1 MRSLSLAVLL
11 LVLLVLATSSLP
23 AQFANDPNQTATAAK
38 TPTNPNIQPGGGN
51 PTNGTSAT
59 TPPAPGNP
67 NPGPNASAAP
77 AQNPP
82 TGQPTIPPSQAHQ
95 TPGQPP
101 QAIQPSN
108 LNHPA
113 NTTYH

>member
-38 TPTNPNIQPGGGN
+38 PPVNPNIQPGGEN
-51 PTNGTSAT
+51 
-59 TPPAPGNP
+59 PAPGTNAAPTPANP
-67 NPGPNASAAP
+67 NPGPNTPAAST
-77 AQNPP
+77 QNPP
-82 TGQPTIPPSQAHQ
+82 TGQPTIPPSQVHQ

-108 LNHPA
+108 LSHPA